1 VGRQKTQK
9 GHYIELPE
17 DFTVVVPGREKK
29 FTMNPSGLYITY
41 DHSSAWIHYAGE
53 QAGESYAELEIPS
66 DTKFLKKL
74 ARELNKFA
82 KRLDEERS

>member
-1 VGRQKTQK
+1 MGSRKTQK

-17 DFTVVVPGREKK
+17 DFTVVVSGKEKS

-41 DHSSAWIHYAGE
+41 DYSSAWIHYAGE
-53 QAGESYAELEIPS
+53 QAGESHADFEIPS
-66 DTKFLKKL
+66 DTKFIRKL